1 MVFEKQKNMTS
12 YQTPYG
18 NIMIGIDT
26 KQIQIDEQDDRI
38 MVTVEY
44 ALDMNRLSC
53 GLQTFL
59 NSFKEKREA
68 FLL

>member
-1 MVFEKQKNMTS
+1 
-12 YQTPYG
+12 
-18 NIMIGIDT
+18 MIGIDT

-44 ALDMNRLSC
+44 ALDMNYE
-53 GLQTFL
+53 FL
-59 NSFKEKREA
+59 ADCKIVLEIRSKEKREA